1 MWALYRTFF
10 ISHVQYV
17 LCHSRPKKPLLLG
30 LVYVLPYHRRHE
42 RRAAAAAT
50 RRAAGCPSPRV
61 WYEFL
66 VSFDNRW
73 PRVMIAITVH
83 GSKNIYLL
91 YVMQRTYTVH
101 ILVTKSNS
109 GEAGRGG
116 GGGWRRLQSQL
127 MRRTLTI
134 NNFFLIVWCFFPVCT
149 RAARFFQRLRIVR
162 HRSGAAATPPPRRV
176 GDIAGGSNHTWVK
189 RGTNFFINE
198 KRLKIWNPKANKTTA
213 RLKSLFRLEGCAMS
227 PSE

>member
-17 LCHSRPKKPLLLG
+17 LCHSRPKKPLLLC
-30 LVYVLPYHRRHE
+30 LVCCHTTATAMY
-42 RRAAAAAT
+42 AAPQPH
-50 RRAAGCPSPRV
+50 AAGCPSPRV

-101 ILVTKSNS
+101 ILVTRCLMVSTNQADPSCFYFRSSWILMERRWLYFFRPLYLLQGLRSNN
-109 GEAGRGG
+109 
-116 GGGWRRLQSQL
+116 
-127 MRRTLTI
+127 I
-134 NNFFLIVWCFFPVCT
+134 
-149 RAARFFQRLRIVR
+149 
-162 HRSGAAATPPPRRV
+162 
-176 GDIAGGSNHTWVK
+176 K
-189 RGTNFFINE
+189 
-198 KRLKIWNPKANKTTA
+198 
-213 RLKSLFRLEGCAMS
+213 
-227 PSE
+227 

>member
-10 ISHVQYV
+10 IPALAICSTYSAIPVLKNHYYCASSAAIPPPPCMPRRSHTPP
-17 LCHSRPKKPLLLG
+17 R
-30 LVYVLPYHRRHE
+30 
-42 RRAAAAAT
+42 RRAVC
-50 RRAAGCPSPRV
+50 RRPRV

-91 YVMQRTYTVH
+91 YVMQRTYTH

-116 GGGWRRLQSQL
+116 GWRRQSQL

-162 HRSGAAATPPPRRV
+162 RRSGAAAAARPPPRRV
-176 GDIAGGSNHTWVK
+176 GDIAGGSNHTWIK
-189 RGTNFFINE
+189 RGRIFFIKE
-198 KRLKIWNPKANKTTA
+198 KIEFLNT
-213 RLKSLFRLEGCAMS
+213 
-227 PSE
+227 

>member
-1 MWALYRTFF
+1 MY
-10 ISHVQYV
+10 
-17 LCHSRPKKPLLLG
+17 
-30 LVYVLPYHRRHE
+30 
-42 RRAAAAAT
+42 AAPQPH
-50 RRAAGCPSPRV
+50 AAGCPSPRV

-91 YVMQRTYTVH
+91 YVMQRTH

-116 GGGWRRLQSQL
+116 GGWQRQSQL

-149 RAARFFQRLRIVR
+149 RAARFFQTLRIVHR
-162 HRSGAAATPPPRRV
+162 RSGAAAAAKPPPRRV

>member
-1 MWALYRTFF
+1 MY
-10 ISHVQYV
+10 
-17 LCHSRPKKPLLLG
+17 
-30 LVYVLPYHRRHE
+30 
-42 RRAAAAAT
+42 AAPQPH
-50 RRAAGCPSPRV
+50 AAGCPSPRV

-91 YVMQRTYTVH
+91 YVIMQRTYTVH

-109 GEAGRGG
+109 GEAGNADGP
-116 GGGWRRLQSQL
+116 RRQSQL

-162 HRSGAAATPPPRRV
+162 RRSGAAAAATPPPRRV

>member
-1 MWALYRTFF
+1 MFCTTSVLEKCLQPNSCSSIKKVSWISDTF
-10 ISHVQYV
+10 
-17 LCHSRPKKPLLLG
+17 PKPKSCKTL
-30 LVYVLPYHRRHE
+30 
-42 RRAAAAAT
+42 
-50 RRAAGCPSPRV
+50 
-61 WYEFL
+61 FL
-66 VSFDNRW
+66 TTKAFSFDNRW

-91 YVMQRTYTVH
+91 YVMQRTH

-116 GGGWRRLQSQL
+116 GGWQRQSQL

-162 HRSGAAATPPPRRV
+162 RRSGAAAAARPPPRRV
-176 GDIAGGSNHTWVK
+176 GDIAGGSNHTWIK
-189 RGTNFFINE
+189 RGRIFLLK
-198 KRLKIWNPKANKTTA
+198 KRLN
-213 RLKSLFRLEGCAMS
+213 F
-227 PSE
+227 

>member
-91 YVMQRTYTVH
+91 YVIMQRTYTVH
-101 ILVTKSNS
+101 ILVTRCLMVSTNQADPSCFYFRSSWILMERRWLYFFRPLYLLQGLRSNN
-109 GEAGRGG
+109 
-116 GGGWRRLQSQL
+116 
-127 MRRTLTI
+127 I
-134 NNFFLIVWCFFPVCT
+134 
-149 RAARFFQRLRIVR
+149 
-162 HRSGAAATPPPRRV
+162 
-176 GDIAGGSNHTWVK
+176 K
-189 RGTNFFINE
+189 
-198 KRLKIWNPKANKTTA
+198 
-213 RLKSLFRLEGCAMS
+213 
-227 PSE
+227 